1 MKQKEKENEEG
12 KEKDLIALLRTLK
25 DYRRKQGLRH
35 PLEVILLI
43 IIMAIMAGAKGE
55 RAIARFA
62 QNNKKSLIQAL
73 HIERKQ
79 VPTRCIIQRTIQ
91 NVDFALLRN
100 IFHQWAIRIIPI
112 QKHDIMSID
121 GKALKGTVTEAQ
133 NNLQN
138 FTSLVSVFSSKRRQV
153 LTAEKIEIKKESEIP
168 TVRELIEMLN
178 LKDVTFTLDALHCQE
193 KTVKT
198 IKKSRNHFII
208 GVKENQ
214 KKLLEDI
221 KKMPKSGSSRRIS
234 IHQGRKESRANRK
247 KDGEGV

>member
-1 MKQKEKENEEG
+1 MKQKEKDKGEEKREE
-12 KEKDLIALLRTLK
+12 KEKDLIVLLRTLK

-62 QNNKKSLIQAL
+62 ENNKKALIKAL
-73 HIERKQ
+73 KIERKE
-79 VPTRCIIQRTIQ
+79 VPTRYIIQRTIQ
-91 NVDFALLRN
+91 NIDFSLLQK
-100 IFHQWAIRIIPI
+100 IFYQWAIKIIPI
-112 QKHDIMSID
+112 EKKDTLSID

-138 FTSLVSVFSSKRRQV
+138 FTSLVSVFASKRKQV
-153 LTAEKIEIKKESEIP
+153 LTAGKIEIKKESEIP
-168 TVRELIEMLN
+168 TARDLIEMLN
-178 LKDVTFTLDALHCQE
+178 LKDVTFTLDALHCQK

-198 IKKSRNHFII
+198 IKKSGNHYII

-221 KKMPKSGSSRRIS
+221 KKMPESGVST
-234 IHQGRKESRANRK
+234 
-247 KDGEGV
+247 